1 MENELELIIKNVKKR
16 NYIIYIVCTILV
28 ISLVVLA
35 AIKIYNNATKP
46 IDQRAYDAAITMVE
60 KDILP
65 SIKPYYEEYDPKY
78 IKWISLDLLQIEVNA
93 RFVQNGIWKDIKY
106 IVYVDIS
113 DGQCL
118 PGIPERVLEE

>member
-1 MENELELIIKNVKKR
+1 MENELELIIKKVKKR
-16 NYIIYIVCTILV
+16 NRIIYIVCTIL
-28 ISLVVLA
+28 
-35 AIKIYNNATKP
+35 AIAIVAIVAVKIYNNATKP

-65 SIKPYYEEYDPKY
+65 NIKPYYEEYDPKY
-78 IKWISLDLLQIEVNA
+78 IKWISLDLLQIEINA

-113 DGQCL
+113 DGKCL

>member
-1 MENELELIIKNVKKR
+1 MENEVELIIKNVKKR
-16 NYIIYIVCTILV
+16 NYIIYIVCTIIV
-28 ISLVVLA
+28 ISLVVFA

-93 RFVQNGIWKDIKY
+93 SFVQNGIWKDIKY

-118 PGIPERVLEE
+118 PGVPERVLD